1 MRKQHSQGSA
11 MRHAVAAGSDEE
23 IRTRAIA
30 AHRGGQLAVAARLFD
45 QILQTSPEDAEILH
59 LRARIDREA
68 GDVAQA
74 VRRLRTATRLQPS
87 IAAYHLDLGSVL
99 LAIGRLDDAVE
110 STEIAAGLAPQHLAC
125 WLNLG
130 TIHYARGD
138 KPKALSAFERA
149 VECDPAHAQA
159 NNNLGLLLLEQG
171 DLDGARR
178 SFRQALQSN
187 PRYAMAA
194 NNLGTV
200 FDAARDHAAAESW
213 FAVASSLDG
222 GYLEPILNLAAS
234 LEKRGAWRETVI
246 ELQRALQIA
255 PTNVRTLWNLALGNL
270 RLGEF
275 DNGWSLYDHG
285 IGVADYRGPARPF
298 PGRAYQATAR
308 RILLWGEQG
317 VGDQVMYASMLA
329 DLAARGVRGV
339 VETDPRLVP
348 LFERS
353 FDGFTFV
360 PATTPPHPA
369 TAATF
374 ETSMPVASL
383 GRHLRPDFASFPR
396 HAGYLHTDRTRVAAL
411 RARYESQAGGDHLV
425 GISWMSGARRNA
437 DAKSIDLRSWAPLL
451 RLPGVAFVSLQ
462 YGSDGAQIAAAAR
475 DLGAR
480 IIDDPEID
488 QLRDLDGVAAQIA
501 AMDHVVTISNTTA
514 HLAGALGRPGTVLL
528 PLARGLHWYWFTERP
543 DSPWYPSLTL
553 LRQSVPDRWDDV
565 IDAAARRVAERRVH
579 A

>member
-1 MRKQHSQGSA
+1 MRKMRTQGAA
-11 MRHAVAAGSDEE
+11 MRHAVASGTEDE
-23 IRTRAIA
+23 IRARAIA
-30 AHRGGQLAVAARLFD
+30 AHRSGQLALAARLFD
-45 QILQTSPEDAEILH
+45 QILQAAPEDAEILH

-68 GDVAQA
+68 GDIAQA
-74 VRRLRTATRLQPS
+74 VRRLRLATRLQPS

-99 LAIGRLDDAVE
+99 LAIGRLEDAIE

-138 KPKALSAFERA
+138 KPKALAAFARA

-200 FDAARDHAAAESW
+200 FDAAKDHASAESW

-234 LEKRGAWRETVI
+234 LEKRGAWRETVV
-246 ELQRALQIA
+246 ELQRALELA
-255 PTNVRTLWNLALGNL
+255 PTNVRTLWNLALGRL
-270 RLGEF
+270 RLGELEG
-275 DNGWSLYDHG
+275 GWALYDHG
-285 IGVADYRGPARPF
+285 IGVADYRGPARLF
-298 PGRAYQATAR
+298 PGRPFETSAR
-308 RILLWGEQG
+308 RVLLWGEQG
-317 VGDQVMYASMLA
+317 VGDQVMYASMLG
-329 DLAARGVRGV
+329 DLVSRGVGGV

-348 LFERS
+348 LFARS
-353 FDGFTFV
+353 FPGFAFV
-360 PATTPPHPA
+360 PATSPPQSA
-369 TAATF
+369 TSTNC
-374 ETSMPVASL
+374 ETAMPMASL

-396 HAGYLHTDRTRVAAL
+396 HAGYLQADRARVAEL
-411 RARYESQAGGDHLV
+411 RARYAAATGVDHIV

-437 DAKSIDLRSWAPLL
+437 DAKSIDLKSWAPLL
-451 RLPGVAFVSLQ
+451 QLPGVAFVSLQ
-462 YGSDGAQIAAAAR
+462 YGADGAQVAEASRA
-475 DLGAR
+475 LGAR

-488 QLRDLDGVAAQIA
+488 QLRDLDGFAAQVA

-528 PLARGLHWYWFTERP
+528 PRARGLHWYWFVERP

-553 LRQSVPDRWDDV
+553 LRQSVPDVWDDV